1 MSIEK
6 ITPNEIDNFLDSQNE
21 QVEFLSALNFI
32 KRLSSGFEDEIL
44 SRVNAQKKYVK
55 IDENTIGELN
65 LNLEHIEIQEKAKPE
80 EVEVNMPTEN
90 GKFSIYKNN
99 FELDNT
105 DDEIKNFGFKK
116 KANSENQNGD
126 KPKFQLS
133 NDYSDFFDDD
143 ETLTDDDLDN
153 LTEATPEDESTE
165 GNESIENTKDAD
177 DNATKN
183 KFTSDTESYTK
194 NNDIR
199 DTESFT
205 ENTDIADEFY
215 SPVHNERKKIYNES
229 AGFGVITT
237 KKTNPVDEDEF
248 TSKQNTKR
256 TQSYNEG
263 AEQNIVTTKKINQ
276 TNTPVDEFN
285 IYHKSVNYPKTSSD
299 VVDADDTPFGEGEEK
314 VVSTLIKRPEQNAP
328 DELLTKKKP
337 IAEDINF
344 NDLKDFGG
352 IKSKDRLTTAC
363 IKRRVVLLTGLGTLE
378 SAKWQKLANSSEKT
392 LKQFRELPTFTE
404 FKKVQ
409 FAIGETDASKIIS
422 EYQTIVA
429 KFISGGN
436 DILNLS
442 EDELKMELEKY
453 KNSIKNNN

>member
-80 EVEVNMPTEN
+80 QVEIDMPTGN

-99 FELDNT
+99 FEIDNT

-153 LTEATPEDESTE
+153 LTEATPEDEV
-165 GNESIENTKDAD
+165 GGESEDVENIVDTKKLSGDRFGSE
-177 DNATKN
+177 DN
-183 KFTSDTESYTK
+183 SYTK
-194 NNDIR
+194 NDG
-199 DTESFT
+199 
-205 ENTDIADEFY
+205 IADDELY
-215 SPVHNERKKIYNES
+215 SPVRNDRKKIYNES

-237 KKTNPVDEDEF
+237 KKTNPVDEYEF
-248 TSKQNTKR
+248 TSKQNAKR
-256 TQSYNEG
+256 TQSYNER
-263 AEQNIVTTKKINQ
+263 AEQNIATTKKINQ

-314 VVSTLIKRPEQNAP
+314 VVSTLIKRPEPNAP

-378 SAKWQKLANSSEKT
+378 SAKWQKLASSSEKT

-409 FAIGETDASKIIS
+409 FAIGETDTSKLIS

-436 DILNLS
+436 NILNLS

>member
-21 QVEFLSALNFI
+21 QVEFLSALNSI

-80 EVEVNMPTEN
+80 QVEVNMPTGN
-90 GKFSIYKNN
+90 GKFSMYKNN

-116 KANSENQNGD
+116 KTNSENQNGD

-153 LTEATPEDESTE
+153 LTEATPEDEVGGESE
-165 GNESIENTKDAD
+165 VVESIVDTKKLSGDRFGSE
-177 DNATKN
+177 DN
-183 KFTSDTESYTK
+183 SYTK
-194 NNDIR
+194 NDG
-199 DTESFT
+199 
-205 ENTDIADEFY
+205 IADGELY
-215 SPVHNERKKIYNES
+215 SPLSNDRKKIYNES
-229 AGFGVITT
+229 
-237 KKTNPVDEDEF
+237 
-248 TSKQNTKR
+248 
-256 TQSYNEG
+256 

-344 NDLKDFGG
+344 NDLKDFDG

-378 SAKWQKLANSSEKT
+378 SAKWQKLASSSEKT

-409 FAIGETDASKIIS
+409 FAIGETDTSKLIS

>member
-80 EVEVNMPTEN
+80 QVEIDMPTGN
-90 GKFSIYKNN
+90 GKFSMYKNN

-153 LTEATPEDESTE
+153 LTEATPEDEV
-165 GNESIENTKDAD
+165 GGESEDVENIVDTKKLSDED
-177 DNATKN
+177 RFGSEDN
-183 KFTSDTESYTK
+183 SYTK
-194 NNDIR
+194 NDG
-199 DTESFT
+199 
-205 ENTDIADEFY
+205 IADDELY
-215 SPVHNERKKIYNES
+215 SPVRNDRKKIYNES

-237 KKTNPVDEDEF
+237 KKTNPVDEYEF
-248 TSKQNTKR
+248 TSKQNEKR
-256 TQSYNEG
+256 TQSYNES
-263 AEQNIVTTKKINQ
+263 AEQNIITTKKINQ

-378 SAKWQKLANSSEKT
+378 SAKWQKLASSSEKT

-409 FAIGETDASKIIS
+409 FAIGETDTSKLIS

>member
-80 EVEVNMPTEN
+80 QVEIDMPTGN
-90 GKFSIYKNN
+90 GKFSMYKNN

-153 LTEATPEDESTE
+153 LTEATPEDEV
-165 GNESIENTKDAD
+165 GGESEDVENIVDTKKLSGDRFGSE
-177 DNATKN
+177 DN
-183 KFTSDTESYTK
+183 SYTK
-194 NNDIR
+194 NDG
-199 DTESFT
+199 
-205 ENTDIADEFY
+205 IADDELY
-215 SPVHNERKKIYNES
+215 SPVRNDRKKIYNES
-229 AGFGVITT
+229 
-237 KKTNPVDEDEF
+237 
-248 TSKQNTKR
+248 
-256 TQSYNEG
+256 

-378 SAKWQKLANSSEKT
+378 SAKWQKLASSSEKT

-409 FAIGETDASKIIS
+409 FAIGETDTSKLIS

>member
-6 ITPNEIDNFLDSQNE
+6 ITPNEIDDFLDSQNE

-80 EVEVNMPTEN
+80 QAEIDMPTGN

-99 FELDNT
+99 FKLDNT

-116 KANSENQNGD
+116 KTNSENQNGD

-153 LTEATPEDESTE
+153 LTEATPEDEVGGESEDVENIVDTKKLSGDRF
-165 GNESIENTKDAD
+165 GNE
-177 DNATKN
+177 DN
-183 KFTSDTESYTK
+183 SYTK

-199 DTESFT
+199 DAESFT
-205 ENTDIADEFY
+205 ENSDIADDEFY
-215 SPVHNERKKIYNES
+215 SPVRNDRKKIYNES

-237 KKTNPVDEDEF
+237 KKTNPVDEYEF
-248 TSKQNTKR
+248 TSKQNAKR
-256 TQSYNEG
+256 TQSYNES

-328 DELLTKKKP
+328 DELLTNKKP

-378 SAKWQKLANSSEKT
+378 SAKWQKLASSSEKT

-409 FAIGETDASKIIS
+409 LAIGETDTSKIIS
-422 EYQTIVA
+422 EYQAIVA

>member
-6 ITPNEIDNFLDSQNE
+6 ITPNEIDNFLDSQNA
-21 QVEFLSALNFI
+21 QVEFLSAINFI

-55 IDENTIGELN
+55 IDDNTIGELN

-80 EVEVNMPTEN
+80 QEEVNMPTGN

-105 DDEIKNFGFKK
+105 DDEIKNCGFKK

-153 LTEATPEDESTE
+153 LTEATPEDEV
-165 GNESIENTKDAD
+165 GGESEDVENIVDTKKLSGDRFGSE
-177 DNATKN
+177 DN
-183 KFTSDTESYTK
+183 SYTK
-194 NNDIR
+194 NDG
-199 DTESFT
+199 
-205 ENTDIADEFY
+205 IADDELY
-215 SPVHNERKKIYNES
+215 PPLSNDRKKIYNES
-229 AGFGVITT
+229 
-237 KKTNPVDEDEF
+237 
-248 TSKQNTKR
+248 
-256 TQSYNEG
+256 

-299 VVDADDTPFGEGEEK
+299 IVDADDTPFGEGEEK
-314 VVSTLIKRPEQNAP
+314 VVSTLIKRPEQNSP
-328 DELLTKKKP
+328 DELLTNKKP

-378 SAKWQKLANSSEKT
+378 SAKWQKLASSSEKT
-392 LKQFRELPTFTE
+392 LKQFNALPTFTE
-404 FKKVQ
+404 FKKVKL
-409 FAIGETDASKIIS
+409 AIGETDTSKIIS
-422 EYQTIVA
+422 EYQAIVA

>member
-21 QVEFLSALNFI
+21 QVEFLSALNYI

-65 LNLEHIEIQEKAKPE
+65 LNLEHIEIQEKTKPE

-133 NDYSDFFDDD
+133 NDYSGFFDDD
-143 ETLTDDDLDN
+143 ETLTDDDLES
-153 LTEATPEDESTE
+153 LTDATPEDEV
-165 GNESIENTKDAD
+165 GRESEDVENIVDTKNLSDEDRFGSEDNSYTQNNGIAD
-177 DNATKN
+177 DELYSA
-183 KFTSDTESYTK
+183 FH
-194 NNDIR
+194 ND
-199 DTESFT
+199 
-205 ENTDIADEFY
+205 
-215 SPVHNERKKIYNES
+215 RKKTYNES
-229 AGFGVITT
+229 AERNIITT
-237 KKTNPVDEDEF
+237 RKTTPADEDIF
-248 TSKQNTKR
+248 TSKQNTGR
-256 TQSYNEG
+256 TQTYNES
-263 AEQNIVTTKKINQ
+263 AEQNIVSTKKINQ

-285 IYHKSVNYPKTSSD
+285 VYHKSVNYPKTSSD

-378 SAKWQKLANSSEKT
+378 SVKWQKLASSSEKT

-409 FAIGETDASKIIS
+409 FAIGETDTSKLIS